1 MSSEDTYL
9 QHLPTLELSQFQKR
23 GNKLLQHSI
32 TILPTSDGFITTSFS
47 ISEWSKNIKT
57 VIHTYTVSSSFK
69 TSEYVF
75 KTLDG
80 LMHHYINNGKIDG
93 FTVIQIFNAHEAQE
107 HMYSRTS

>member
-1 MSSEDTYL
+1 MASRRICFSHSHTVEISQFL
-9 QHLPTLELSQFQKR
+9 KRGEKSLEL
-23 GNKLLQHSI
+23 SI